1 MKNPVDNDIKKKE
14 TTKAYYDHL
23 SRWYDLLAGQAE
35 SKCKDFG
42 LELLNTQPG
51 ETVLEVGFGTG
62 HCLQSLARSV
72 GKIGKVYGIDL
83 SSGMLQVAQS
93 KLRQKSLADKVE
105 LRQGDALQL
114 PYENE
119 FFDAL
124 FMSFTLELFAL
135 SEIPILLKACKR
147 VLSSQGRMCIV
158 SMSKRDTEGFMIK
171 LYQWAH
177 QQWPTYIDCRPID
190 ARSEIE
196 QAGFRVE
203 QPVQLSLFGL
213 PVDIILARPL

>member
-1 MKNPVDNDIKKKE
+1 MKEE
-14 TTKAYYDHL
+14 TKTYYNRL
-23 SRWYDLLAGQAE
+23 SRWYDLISGPAE
-35 SKCKDFG
+35 SRFKKKG
-42 LELLNTQPG
+42 LSLLNAQPG
-51 ETVLEVGFGTG
+51 ETVLEIGFGTG
-62 HCLQSLARSV
+62 QCVQDLAKSV
-72 GKIGKVYGIDL
+72 GSNGKVYGIDL

-93 KLRQKSLADKVE
+93 RLRKAGLADKVE
-105 LRQGDALQL
+105 LRQGDALQS

-124 FMSFTLELFAL
+124 FMSFTLELFAIP
-135 SEIPILLKACKR
+135 EIPILLKACKR

-158 SMSKRDTEGFMIK
+158 SMSKRETEGFMIK

-177 QQWPTYIDCRPID
+177 QKWPVYIDCRLID

-196 QAGFRVE
+196 QAGFHIE
-203 QPVQLSLFGL
+203 QLVHMSLFGL

>member
-1 MKNPVDNDIKKKE
+1 MKNPIDYDNKKKE
-14 TTKAYYDHL
+14 TSKAYYDHL

-35 SKCKDFG
+35 KKCKELG
-42 LELLNTQPG
+42 LELLNAHPG
-51 ETVLEVGFGTG
+51 ETILEIGFGTG

-72 GKIGKVYGIDL
+72 GNTGEVHGVDL

-93 KLRQKSLADKVE
+93 RLQEAGLADKVE

-124 FMSFTLELFAL
+124 FMSFTLELFAIR
-135 SEIPILLKACKR
+135 EIPILLKECKR
-147 VLSSQGRMCIV
+147 VLNNQGRMCIV
-158 SMSKRDTEGFMIK
+158 SMGKRDKEGLMIK

-177 QQWPTYIDCRPID
+177 QKWPAYIDCRPID
-190 ARSEIE
+190 ARSELEQAAFHIE
-196 QAGFRVE
+196 QL
-203 QPVQLSLFGL
+203 VQMSLYGL
-213 PVDIILARPL
+213 PVDLILARP

>member
-23 SRWYDLLAGQAE
+23 SRWYDLLTGQAE
-35 SKCKDFG
+35 KKCKG
-42 LELLNTQPG
+42 LGMELLNAQPG
-51 ETVLEVGFGTG
+51 ETVLEIGFGTG
-62 HCLQSLARSV
+62 QCVQDLAKTV
-72 GKIGKVYGIDL
+72 GNNGKVYGIDL

-93 KLRQKSLADKVE
+93 RMCQAGLTDRIE

-124 FMSFTLELFAL
+124 FMSFTLELFAIP
-135 SEIPILLKACKR
+135 EIPILLKVCKR

-158 SMSKRDTEGFMIK
+158 SMGKRDKEGLMIK

-177 QQWPTYIDCRPID
+177 QKWPTYIDCRPID

-196 QAGFRVE
+196 QAGFHVE

-213 PVDIILARPL
+213 PVDIILARP